1 MEQKTE
7 EVRQK
12 RFKTL
17 VSGIKFYLEQK
28 EDDCTYFF
36 ENKIV
41 HTLEAE
47 NYKNDELLKAFDY
60 VPPKLIEP
68 DKGNNL

>member
-17 VSGIKFYLEQK
+17 VSGIKFYLEQE

-68 DKGNNL
+68 DKGNHL